1 MHISGLNFREWEWR
15 QTWGISSIV
24 FCVSKITKKSKG
36 KREIVT
42 LQKIIYE
49 ENKENLASKKST
61 RKKKNEKKAKWPA
74 VRREANPGHRRRN
87 LN

>member
-1 MHISGLNFREWEWR
+1 MFPKL
-15 QTWGISSIV
+15 
-24 FCVSKITKKSKG
+24 KKNKG

-61 RKKKNEKKAKWPA
+61 RKKKNAKWPA
-74 VRREANPGHRRRN
+74 VAGRRTPVTGAET
-87 LN
+87 

>member
-24 FCVSKITKKSKG
+24 FCVSKIKKNKG

-61 RKKKNEKKAKWPA
+61 RKKQKKKKKAKWPA
-74 VRREANPGHRRRN
+74 VAGKRTPVTGAET
-87 LN
+87 